1 MRTECCMSHLKGSSW
16 EDVDVCLQEMVETVF
31 VPRRLCLEAELGAWT
46 FLHGLTLTF
55 AAPPCFLSAILLL
68 LLQYKVR
75 CFQLEAITRDA
86 STSGCQA
93 EEPRSRGM
101 SFKGA
106 PLPCSSPSLRNHFKA
121 WTGSRTRIWLPLE
134 THWFLIHAR
143 THIHR
148 SHIAFKV
155 KRQENQR
162 RQFVRTLR

>member
-1 MRTECCMSHLKGSSW
+1 
-16 EDVDVCLQEMVETVF
+16 
-31 VPRRLCLEAELGAWT
+31 
-46 FLHGLTLTF
+46 
-55 AAPPCFLSAILLL
+55 
-68 LLQYKVR
+68 
-75 CFQLEAITRDA
+75 
-86 STSGCQA
+86 
-93 EEPRSRGM
+93 M

-106 PLPCSSPSLRNHFKA
+106 PLPCSGPSLRNHFKA